1 MESGIIGAIT
11 YTHTVAANFAPTDH
25 ANLCLGL
32 YTGFPRKF
40 RIWKDFWN
48 NSYQTETVTSTL
60 IYLSVTV
67 QLIDDNI
74 NYW

>member
-32 YTGFPRKF
+32 YTGFPLSLEFDKTSETTVIKRK
-40 RIWKDFWN
+40 
-48 NSYQTETVTSTL
+48 L
-60 IYLSVTV
+60 
-67 QLIDDNI
+67 
-74 NYW
+74 

>member
-11 YTHTVAANFAPTDH
+11 YTHTVAANFAPIDH

-40 RIWKDFWN
+40 RI
-48 NSYQTETVTSTL
+48 
-60 IYLSVTV
+60 
-67 QLIDDNI
+67 
-74 NYW
+74 